1 MMNKLVATQRRCC
14 RPLILALVLASSS
27 VFGAPDPSD
36 PKTISDSKEAPPP
49 IEKSWCETPPT
60 LDIRVGVPGWLA
72 GLSGESGA
80 RGIASDADVPF
91 HQLVS
96 HLTHF
101 PIALMADLRYQRWE
115 FFGDGLYEEVGDSAS
130 LPGLL
135 FTTANVHIK
144 TALVEGFIGYRLIN
158 CDKASLS
165 VFVGARYN
173 YENVN
178 ISIFDNGDARLPL
191 LRELAGLPR
200 NLQASGS
207 IDWVDPVLGARGK
220 VKLWK
225 AVSLWAEGDVG
236 GFDANADSAFEVRR
250 EGGTIVRRPVSAEDW
265 SYQVQ
270 GGLEIQ
276 LTRRISSQ
284 IGWRYLKYNYRNEG
298 FTNKTELNGPA
309 LNTLITF

>member
-1 MMNKLVATQRRCC
+1 MNQSAIVRRLLCQFLTVVLLLVPPVLRGGTE
-14 RPLILALVLASSS
+14 PL
-27 VFGAPDPSD
+27 DN
-36 PKTISDSKEAPPP
+36 SKETPPP
-49 IEKSWCETPPT
+49 IEKSWCETPSA
-60 LDIRVGVPGWLA
+60 LEIRVGVPGWLA

-80 RGIASDADVPF
+80 RGIASDVDVPF
-91 HQLVS
+91 DELVH

-101 PIALMADLRYQRWE
+101 PIALTGSVRYHRWE
-115 FFGDGLYEEVGDSAS
+115 FLADGLYEEVGASAS

-144 TALVEGFIGYRLIN
+144 TALVEGFLGYRLIN
-158 CDKASLS
+158 CDKAYLS
-165 VFVGARYN
+165 IFAGARYN

-178 ISIFDNGDARLPL
+178 IGILDNGDARLPL
-191 LRELAGLPR
+191 LRELAGLPKR
-200 NLQASGS
+200 LTASGS
-207 IDWVDPVLGARGK
+207 IDWVDPVLGAHGK

-225 AVSLWAEGDVG
+225 AVSLFAQGDVG
-236 GFDANADSAFEVRR
+236 GFDANGDSAFEVRR
-250 EGGTIVRRPVSAEDW
+250 EGRTIVRHPVSAEDW

-276 LTRRISSQ
+276 VTRRIVSQ

>member
-1 MMNKLVATQRRCC
+1 MNQPATIRRSLCQF
-14 RPLILALVLASSS
+14 ITLALVI
-27 VFGAPDPSD
+27 APSFLRGGPVPVDN
-36 PKTISDSKEAPPP
+36 SKEAPPP
-49 IEKSWCETPPT
+49 IEKSWCEAPSQWE
-60 LDIRVGVPGWLA
+60 IRVGVPGWLA

-80 RGIASDADVPF
+80 RGIASDVDVTF
-91 HQLVS
+91 DQLLH

-101 PIALMADLRYQRWE
+101 PIALMADVRYQRWE
-115 FFGDGLYEEVGDSAS
+115 FFGDGLYEEVGDAAT

-144 TALVEGFIGYRLIN
+144 TGLVEGFIGYRVIN

-165 VFVGARYN
+165 VFAGARYN

-178 ISIFDNGDARLPL
+178 ISIFDNGDARFPL

-225 AVSLWAEGDVG
+225 AVSLWAQGDVG

-250 EGGTIVRRPVSAEDW
+250 EGGTIVREPVSAEDW
-265 SYQVQ
+265 SYQIQ

-276 LTRRISSQ
+276 LTRRIWSQ

-298 FTNKTELNGPA
+298 FTNKTELSGPCI
-309 LNTLITF
+309 NTGFTF

>member
-1 MMNKLVATQRRCC
+1 MPNNIMNKPVATRRLSRC
-14 RPLILALVLASSS
+14 LIVLALVLIPTFLRGGTEP
-27 VFGAPDPSD
+27 VDH
-36 PKTISDSKEAPPP
+36 SKEAPPP
-49 IEKSWCETPPT
+49 IEKSWCETPPAWE
-60 LDIRVGVPGWLA
+60 IRVGVPGWLA

-80 RGIASDADVPF
+80 KGIVSDVDVPF
-91 HQLVS
+91 HQLLS

-115 FFGDGLYEEVGDSAS
+115 FFGDGMYEEVGDSMS

-144 TALVEGFIGYRLIN
+144 VAQIEGFIGYRLIN

-165 VFVGARYN
+165 VFAGARYN
-173 YENVN
+173 YEHVN
-178 ISIFDNGDARLPL
+178 ISILDNGDARLPL

-200 NLQASGS
+200 NLEASGS

-236 GFDANADSAFEVRR
+236 GFDVNADSAFEVRR

-265 SYQVQ
+265 SYQLQ

-276 LTRRISSQ
+276 LTRRIVSQ
-284 IGWRYLKYNYRNEG
+284 IGWRYLKNNYRNEG
-298 FTNKTELNGPA
+298 FTNKTELSGPV